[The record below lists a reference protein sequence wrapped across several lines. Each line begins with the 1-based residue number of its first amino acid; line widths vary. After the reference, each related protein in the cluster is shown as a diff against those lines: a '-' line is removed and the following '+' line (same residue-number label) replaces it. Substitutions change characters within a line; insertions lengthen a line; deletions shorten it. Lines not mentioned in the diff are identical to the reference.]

1 MKFGGTSIG
10 SVDGVKQ
17 SVQLV
22 KTRVSAGDV
31 VIVVVSAMSSI
42 TDEIGRVAAK
52 TASSGDLKTVEEVVN
67 SIKARHTEAMKRV
80 VRDQEVL
87 ERALNDID
95 EQVVEFEKVLM
106 SVAHLRELTPKT
118 QDQIL
123 SFGER
128 LSSAV
133 FCAALRDTG
142 VKASWFTGGDAGIFT
157 DDNHGQAMPLM
168 ELTSLRVKGE
178 LLPVLNDGVVP
189 VVAGYIAYTQ
199 DGVITTLGRGGSDF
213 TATILGSILGADE
226 IWIWTDVDGLM
237 TADPKVVPQAKTIP
251 KLSYAEAMEM
261 AYFGAKGMHP
271 RALMAAA
278 EKRILIRI
286 RNTFKPEVQGTLI
299 LADSIETRKVAK
311 SVAIIQDVALVTV
324 GCAGL
329 AGTPGVAANVFGILG
344 ANTINVLMISQGSSE
359 ANISFII
366 PEHDLDRAINT
377 LELALLG
384 GGIVRNITPEKGVC
398 VIAVV
403 GSGMK
408 GTPGVAARV
417 FRAVAEK
424 GVNVRMIAQG
434 SSELNISF
442 VVTRKD
448 GVKAAK
454 ALHDEFDL
462 ASVHSTQGP

>member
-1 MKFGGTSIG
+1 MKFGGSSIG
-10 SVDGVKQ
+10 TVDGIKQ

-22 KTRVSAGDV
+22 KTRLSAGDE
-31 VIVVVSAMSSI
+31 VIVVVSAMSGI

-52 TASSGDLKTVEEVVN
+52 TATSGDLKTVEEVVN
-67 SIKARHTEAMKRV
+67 SIKARHKEATKRV
-80 VRDQEVL
+80 VRDQAIV
-87 ERALNDID
+87 ERALTDID
-95 EQVVEFEKVLM
+95 AEVVEFEKVLM

-118 QDQIL
+118 RDQVL

-128 LSSAV
+128 LSSAM
-133 FCAALRDTG
+133 FCAALKGTE
-142 VKASWFTGGDAGIFT
+142 VKASRLTGCEAGIFT
-157 DDNHGQAMPLM
+157 DDSYGQAIPLM
-168 ELTSLRVKGE
+168 ELTSLRVKGN

-189 VVAGYIAYTQ
+189 VVTGYIACTQ
-199 DGVITTLGRGGSDF
+199 DGVITTLGRGGSDY
-213 TATILGSILGADE
+213 TATILGSILDADE

-237 TADPKVVPQAKTIP
+237 TADPKVVQQAKTIP

-271 RALMAAA
+271 RALIAAA
-278 EKRILIRI
+278 EKHILIRI
-286 RNTFKPEVQGTLI
+286 RNTFKPEVQGTII

-329 AGTPGVAANVFGILG
+329 AGTPGVAAKVFGILG
-344 ANTINVLMISQGSSE
+344 EHDINVLMISQGSSE

-366 PEHDLDRAINT
+366 PETELDRAINT
-377 LELALLG
+377 LELAFLG
-384 GGIVRNITPEKGVC
+384 GGIVRDITPEKGVC

-408 GTPGVAARV
+408 GIPGVAARV
-417 FRAVAEK
+417 FRAVAEQD
-424 GVNVRMIAQG
+424 VNVRMIAQG

-442 VVTRKD
+442 VVKRED
-448 GVKAAK
+448 GVKVVK
-454 ALHDEFDL
+454 ALHTEFDL
-462 ASVHSTQGP
+462 ANVQAVQSP